1 MTAVT
6 ARADVPVGPA
16 RFDALSW
23 RVVGLCAVVAFLDGF
38 DTQSLAPAAKAIA
51 GELGVQMSAFGPIFS
66 ASQIGFL
73 VGALTFGSLGDRF
86 GRKRLLSLAALLF
99 GLATAATVLAD
110 SYGALF
116 AARVVAGLGLGGA
129 TPNFV
134 ALAGEFSPARLRA
147 RVVTCLWAAVP
158 FGGMAGAFVA
168 SLVLPAF
175 GWRPLF
181 LLGGGAP
188 LVAAVVLMAALPE
201 SVEADP
207 HTKASISGRLA
218 SLFGGGR
225 AVGTAWLWAASFLA
239 WTVLVVT
246 AFWAP
251 PLLQRA
257 GWSTPAA
264 AGVLA
269 LNNAGGVVGTLL
281 VGATLTRIRP
291 PTALIGALVG
301 TAIFLAG
308 LGLAAGMGWLA
319 SAAALLAG
327 FCASA
332 AGGALLAVSAAA
344 YPPEARSTGVGWAL
358 GVGRIGAVIGP
369 SAAGLLVAGAWSIS
383 EIYLAIAAPA
393 LLAAVAVF
401 LLSRTA
407 AFAGQRS
414 LS

>member
-1 MTAVT
+1 VTAVT
-6 ARADVPVGPA
+6 ARADIPAGPA

-23 RVVGLCAVVAFLDGF
+23 RVVGLCAGVAFLDGF
-38 DTQSLAPAAKAIA
+38 DTQSLAPAAKVIA
-51 GELGVQMSAFGPIFS
+51 GELGVRMSAFGPIFS

-73 VGALTFGSLGDRF
+73 IGALTFGSLGDRF
-86 GRKRLLSLAALLF
+86 GRKRLSLAALLF

-134 ALAGEFSPARLRA
+134 ALAGEFSPSRLRA

-175 GWRPLF
+175 GWRALF

-188 LVAAVVLMAALPE
+188 LVAAAVLMASLPE

-207 HTKASISGRLA
+207 HTKASILGRLA

-225 AVGTAWLWAASFLA
+225 AVSTGWLWVASFLA

-246 AFWAP
+246 AFWTP

-269 LNNAGGVVGTLL
+269 LNNAGGVVGTLV

-291 PTALIGALVG
+291 PTALIGALLG

-308 LGLAAGMGWLA
+308 LGLAAGTGWLA
-319 SAAALLAG
+319 AAAALLAG

-383 EIYLAIAAPA
+383 AIYLAIAAPA
-393 LLAAVAVF
+393 LLAAAAVF
-401 LLSRTA
+401 LLSRTT
-407 AFAGQRS
+407 AFAGERS